1 MKHLKLAM
9 IGTALVLVTMVATEA
24 DAKKMKK
31 PPKGSRTEKTEE
43 MKIPRRFDNYPPMH
57 FLGGILTRDGMSG
70 WKVGEIPLYLHK
82 DCVITMDGADEGWLE
97 EGRNAVVMGAKIG
110 NAISAWSVHLSLPEF
125 SNAEYSSKKE
135 LKEAGNNPNVGKIIK
150 KAE

>member
-24 DAKKMKK
+24 DAKKIKM
-31 PPKGSRTEKTEE
+31 PPKGARTEKSEE
-43 MKIPRRFDNYPPMH
+43 MKTPRRFDNYPPMH
-57 FLGGILTRDGMSG
+57 FLGGILTQDSTYG
-70 WKVGEIPLYLHK
+70 WKIGEIPLYLHK

-97 EGRNAVVMGAKIG
+97 EGRNAVVMGAQIG
-110 NAISAWSVHLSLPEF
+110 NAISAWSVHVSLPEF